1 MRYSYGNNVW
11 YWCIFGK
18 GFKFETSLFMDFF
31 YSSFFMQR
39 NLLIS
44 YIINIFLPPTI
55 VFCVFFL
62 YAVINSKYD
71 KKRPSAQK
79 INQNKQQQQ
88 YTKNTNKRTN
98 KVLAQNRVGF
108 SKTSKRRFWFEYGLF
123 FFMLLLVF

>member
-1 MRYSYGNNVW
+1 MFDTDVYLE
-11 YWCIFGK
+11 K

-62 YAVINSKYD
+62 YAVK
-71 KKRPSAQK
+71 
-79 INQNKQQQQ
+79 
-88 YTKNTNKRTN
+88 
-98 KVLAQNRVGF
+98 
-108 SKTSKRRFWFEYGLF
+108 
-123 FFMLLLVF
+123 